1 MLLVEWVAGGV
12 RSNRA
17 TVGSPLLVAFIDIGV
32 CSLEKRRMSDPSIT
46 PPKDRFKADM
56 PQIPGIQGN
65 LPKATRAGGAVL
77 VVAGLVAVLIAVF
90 LGGRFLSKAQ
100 HSAPAA
106 QPTPQIDLPSAL
118 PDLTP
123 SVPAATEQNPTIAH
137 VGDLAKPW
145 QALPF
150 TFRNHMTGETVPA
163 LLLRLPS
170 GSPADISGYW
180 SLQMK
185 AAFGTCQ
192 LEYVQDLA
200 KLRSDYTYP
209 KAKHPMVGN
218 PCSRTLFDP
227 LKYATLAGDVLVRGA
242 MVQGSDL
249 RPPLGIEI
257 QIHGK
262 EILATRME

>member
-1 MLLVEWVAGGV
+1 MLLVERVAGNV
-12 RSNRA
+12 RSTRA
-17 TVGSPLLVAFIDIGV
+17 AVAARCCWHSSPIGLRSV
-32 CSLEKRRMSDPSIT
+32 EKRRMSDPSIT

-56 PQIPGIQGN
+56 PQIPGIHGT
-65 LPKATRAGGAVL
+65 LPKATRAGGAAL
-77 VVAGLVAVLIAVF
+77 VVVGLVAVLIAVF
-90 LGGRFLSKAQ
+90 LGGRFLSRAQ

-150 TFRNHMTGETVPA
+150 TFRNHMTGETVRA
-163 LLLRLPS
+163 LLIRLPS

-180 SLQMK
+180 SLQMQ

-192 LEYVQDLA
+192 LAYLQDLA
-200 KLRSDYTYP
+200 KLRTDYTYS
-209 KAKHPMVGN
+209 KAKHPMIGN

-242 MVQGSDL
+242 MGQGSDL
-249 RPPLGIEI
+249 RPPHALAI
-257 QIHGK
+257 Q
-262 EILATRME
+262 T

>member
-1 MLLVEWVAGGV
+1 MLVERLAGGV
-12 RSNRA
+12 NLPPAAVAATPFRRS
-17 TVGSPLLVAFIDIGV
+17 SPSGV
-32 CSLEKRRMSDPSIT
+32 RFLEKRRMSDPSIT

-56 PQIPGIQGN
+56 PQIPGIHGA
-65 LPKATRAGGAVL
+65 LPKATRAGGAAL

-106 QPTPQIDLPSAL
+106 QPTPQIELPSAL